1 VTAVG
6 GDSRRGLRN
15 LLKDAAQGTTQLIRQ
30 EGRLTL
36 LESKRLASHVARGT
50 GMIALGGVMLLLGV
64 IVLVTGVILLL
75 GNEWLRGD
83 YWLAALI
90 VTVVLGIIAAAL
102 AMWGKSFISPER
114 LGPDETLA
122 TLKEDKEWLKRRL
135 TSGATSS

>member
-6 GDSRRGLRN
+6 GDRRRSFAGLLR
-15 LLKDAAQGTTQLIRQ
+15 DAAQGTTQLIRQ

-36 LESKRLASHVARGT
+36 LESKRLAGHVVRGT
-50 GMIALGGVMLLLGV
+50 GMIALGGVLLLLGV
-64 IVLVTGVILLL
+64 IVLITGVILLL

-102 AMWGKSFISPER
+102 AIWGKSFISPER
-114 LGPDETLA
+114 LEPDETLA

-135 TSGATSS
+135 TSGAT

>member
-1 VTAVG
+1 MTAVG
-6 GDSRRGLRN
+6 GNSRRGFGALLR
-15 LLKDAAQGTTQLIRQ
+15 DAAQASTQLVRQ
-30 EGRLTL
+30 EARLTL
-36 LESKRLASHVARGT
+36 LESKRLTSHVVRGT
-50 GMIALGGVMLLLGV
+50 GMIALGGVLLLLGV
-64 IVLVTGVILLL
+64 IVLLTGVILLL

-102 AMWGKSFISPER
+102 AIWGKSFISAER
-114 LGPDETLA
+114 LEPDETLA

>member
-1 VTAVG
+1 MAVG
-6 GDSRRGLRN
+6 GDAKRGLGD
-15 LLKDAAQGTTQLIRQ
+15 LLRDAAQATTQLVRQ

-36 LESKRLASHVARGT
+36 LESKRLAGHVVLGT
-50 GMIALGGVMLLLGV
+50 GVIALGGVLLALGV

-102 AMWGKSFISPER
+102 AIWGKSFISSER
-114 LGPDETLA
+114 LEPDETLA

>member
-1 VTAVG
+1 VTTVR
-6 GDSRRGLRN
+6 GDSRRGLGE
-15 LLKDAAQGTTQLIRQ
+15 LLKDAAHGSPRLLRL

-36 LESKRLASHVARGT
+36 LVSKRLAIHVVRGT
-50 GMIALGGVMLLLGV
+50 GMIALGGVLLLLGV
-64 IVLVTGVILLL
+64 IVLVTGVIMLL

-102 AMWGKSFISPER
+102 AIWGKSFISPER
-114 LGPDETLA
+114 LEPDETLA

-135 TSGATSS
+135 TSGAT

>member
-6 GDSRRGLRN
+6 GNSRRGFGALLR
-15 LLKDAAQGTTQLIRQ
+15 DAAQASTQLVRQ
-30 EGRLTL
+30 EARLTL
-36 LESKRLASHVARGT
+36 LESKRLTSHVVRGT
-50 GMIALGGVMLLLGV
+50 GMIALGGVLLLLGV
-64 IVLVTGVILLL
+64 IVLLTGVILLL
-75 GNEWLRGD
+75 GNEWLQGD

-102 AMWGKSFISPER
+102 AIWGKSFISAER
-114 LGPDETLA
+114 LEPDETLA

>member
-1 VTAVG
+1 MTAVG
-6 GDSRRGLRN
+6 GDSRRGFGALIRE
-15 LLKDAAQGTTQLIRQ
+15 AARASTQLIRQ
-30 EGRLTL
+30 EVRLTL
-36 LESKRLASHVARGT
+36 LESKRLSGHVARGV
-50 GMIALGGVMLLLGV
+50 GMIALGGVLLLLGV

-102 AMWGKSFISPER
+102 AIWGKSFISSER
-114 LGPDETLA
+114 LEPDETLA
-122 TLKEDKEWLKRRL
+122 TLREDKEWLKRRL

>member
-1 VTAVG
+1 MTTVR
-6 GDSRRGLRN
+6 GDSRRGLGE
-15 LLKDAAQGTTQLIRQ
+15 LLKEAAQGTTRLVRQ

-36 LESKRLASHVARGT
+36 LESKRLATHVARGT
-50 GMIALGGVMLLLGV
+50 GLIALGGVLLLLGV
-64 IVLVTGVILLL
+64 IVLVTGVIMLL

-102 AMWGKSFISPER
+102 AIWGKSFISPER
-114 LGPDETLA
+114 LEPDETLA

-135 TSGATSS
+135 TSGAT

>member
-1 VTAVG
+1 MTAVG
-6 GDSRRGLRN
+6 GNSRRGFGALLRE
-15 LLKDAAQGTTQLIRQ
+15 AAQTSTQLVRQ
-30 EGRLTL
+30 EVRLTL
-36 LESKRLASHVARGT
+36 LESKRLASHVMRGT
-50 GMIALGGVMLLLGV
+50 GMIALGGVLLLLGV
-64 IVLVTGVILLL
+64 IVLLTGVILLL

-102 AMWGKSFISPER
+102 AIWGKSFLSPER

-135 TSGATSS
+135 TSDATSS

>member
-1 VTAVG
+1 MTAVG
-6 GDSRRGLRN
+6 GDTRRGLGN
-15 LLKDAAQGTTQLIRQ
+15 LLKDAAQATTQLIRQ

-36 LESKRLASHVARGT
+36 LESKRLASHVILGT
-50 GMIALGGVMLLLGV
+50 GMIALGGVLLLLGV
-64 IVLVTGVILLL
+64 IVLVTGVIMLL
-75 GNEWLRGD
+75 GYEWLRGD

-102 AMWGKSFISPER
+102 AIWGKSFISPER
-114 LGPDETLA
+114 LEPDETLA

>member
-1 VTAVG
+1 MTAVR
-6 GDSRRGLRN
+6 GDAKRGLGG
-15 LLKDAAQGTTQLIRQ
+15 LLRDAAQAITQLVRQ

-36 LESKRLASHVARGT
+36 LESKRLANHVVLGT
-50 GMIALGGVMLLLGV
+50 GMIALGGVVLLLGV

-75 GNEWLRGD
+75 GHEWLQGN

-102 AMWGKSFISPER
+102 ALWGKSFISPER

>member
-1 VTAVG
+1 MTAVG
-6 GDSRRGLRN
+6 GDTRRGLGN
-15 LLKDAAQGTTQLIRQ
+15 LLKDAAQATTQLIRQ

-36 LESKRLASHVARGT
+36 LESKRLASHVILGT
-50 GMIALGGVMLLLGV
+50 GMIALGGVLLLLGV

-75 GNEWLRGD
+75 GTEWLRGD

-90 VTVVLGIIAAAL
+90 VTVVLGIVAAAF
-102 AMWGKSFISPER
+102 AIWGKSFISPER
-114 LGPDETLA
+114 LEPDETLA

>member
-1 VTAVG
+1 MTAVR
-6 GDSRRGLRN
+6 GDSKRGLGE
-15 LLKDAAQGTTQLIRQ
+15 LLKDAAQGTTQLVRQ

-36 LESKRLASHVARGT
+36 LESKRLARHVARGT
-50 GMIALGGVMLLLGV
+50 GMIALGGVLLLLGV
-64 IVLVTGVILLL
+64 IVLVTGVIMLL

-102 AMWGKSFISPER
+102 AIWGKSFISPDR
-114 LGPDETLA
+114 LEPDETLA
-122 TLKEDKEWLKRRL
+122 TLKEDREWLKRRL